1 MGPDPDYDDPM
12 SEVEKRPARA
22 LPAEGENG
30 LYSQTWYPICLA
42 EELGETDI
50 VGREFLGGRVIAFRD
65 ANGAA
70 NVTSAF
76 CAHLGVDLQCA
87 TLVDGLVRCP
97 YHHFHYDGSGKAVK
111 IGNGEPP
118 PAAAKLYR
126 YPTVEKYGVVFA
138 FNGAEPTFD
147 VPSFS
152 LPDDEI
158 AVHAFKTPMSF
169 AVDPW
174 VIISQT
180 PDLNHAQFLHGPEFA
195 PQFNMPEMTFTEHS
209 GHYAIDEDLI
219 FDASGVFKE
228 LRANIFGTNIV
239 QLETIINDMWT
250 GGTASLVALGP
261 NSCEAYGINAVKIAD
276 VPGGSPEGCQQVLD
290 GLKAMNMQ
298 VMSEDQ
304 SVYQNIRFVQGTLL
318 EVDGPLAQYFDYLRA
333 YPRTNP
339 GREFIDGEGA
349 RQ

>member
-1 MGPDPDYDDPM
+1 MNKHNAA
-12 SEVEKRPARA
+12 EKRSART
-22 LPAEGENG
+22 LPAEGEDG
-30 LYSQTWYPICLA
+30 LYSQTWFPVCLS

-50 VGREFLGGRVIAFRD
+50 VGRELMGGRVIAFRD
-65 ANGAA
+65 SNGDV

-97 YHHFHYDGSGKAVK
+97 YHHFHYDGSGRAVK
-111 IGNGEPP
+111 IGNGEKP
-118 PAAAKLYR
+118 PAAARLFR

-138 FNGAEPTFD
+138 FNCVEPLFD

-180 PDLNHAQFLHGPEFA
+180 PDLNHTQFLHGPEFA
-195 PQFNMPEMTFTEHS
+195 PEFDIPEMTFTDHS
-209 GHYAIDEDLI
+209 GHYSVDEDLY

-228 LRANIFGTNIV
+228 LHANIFGTNIV

-261 NSCEAYGINAVKIAD
+261 DSCECYGINAVKKAD
-276 VPGGSPEGCQQVLD
+276 VPEQTPEAYQQVLD

-318 EVDGPLAQYFDYLRA
+318 EVDRELARYFDYLRD
-333 YPRTNP
+333 YPRANP
-339 GREFIDGEGA
+339 GREFINGA
-349 RQ
+349 GTR

>member
-1 MGPDPDYDDPM
+1 MNENPDFHP
-12 SEVEKRPARA
+12 RPARA
-22 LPAEGENG
+22 LPAEGDKG
-30 LYSQTWYPICLA
+30 LYSQTWYPVCLA
-42 EELGETDI
+42 EELNDNRI
-50 VGREFLGGRVIAFRD
+50 VGRDFLGGRVIAFRD
-65 ANGAA
+65 EHGDA

-87 TLVDGLVRCP
+87 ALVDGLVRCP
-97 YHHFHYDGSGKAVK
+97 YHHFHYDGTGKAVK

-118 PAAAKLYR
+118 PAAARLFR

-138 FNGAEPTFD
+138 FNGDEPLFD

-158 AVHAFKTPMSF
+158 AWHAFKTPMHF
-169 AVDPW
+169 EVDPW

-180 PDLNHAQFLHGPEFA
+180 PDLNHTQFLHGPEFA
-195 PQFNMPEMTFTEHS
+195 PQFDIPEMQFKDYS
-209 GHYAIDEDLI
+209 GHYTVDEDLY

-228 LRANIFGTNIV
+228 LHANVYGTNIV
-239 QLETIINDMWT
+239 QLETIINSMWT

-261 NSCEAYGINAVKIAD
+261 NSCEAYGINAVKKAD
-276 VPGGSPEGCQQVLD
+276 VPEQTPEAYQQVLD

-318 EVDGPLAQYFDYLRA
+318 EVDRELARYFDYLRG
-333 YPRTNP
+333 YPRANP
-339 GREFIDGEGA
+339 GRQFINGEA
-349 RQ
+349 QA